1 MSNPRRLTFALLA
14 AVVAGGSLAATLGHP
29 AKADQAETA
38 QANARC
44 ATRLAI
50 TLQGDAPDSVLAVST
65 NPQGSVDAL
74 LATPAFLDRFAS
86 FINAQFNGGP
96 TTDPTQDPVYF
107 LAKYVLT
114 QKLPWKSLFIGP
126 YDLVPSVDKKSL
138 DVVPNANGL
147 GYFRTKPWMLRYAGN
162 EADGIRISA
171 AYHMINNTAAF
182 QVPASVAKPGEDRT
196 AVGRAQPGCAGCHF
210 DPWFALDKAAAV
222 LSRKKVDNVGAV
234 TFDPSFIQPTVL
246 LGKTLTSDADLV
258 KTLVDSDSFRFAQ
271 CRLVFE
277 FLYGRAEN
285 QCEGPIFDKCVDAL
299 DTTGTI
305 QAAVAVVA
313 KDGAFC
319 Q

>member
-1 MSNPRRLTFALLA
+1 MSNPRRLTFVLLA

-29 AKADQAETA
+29 ASADEAEKAL
-38 QANARC
+38 ANARC

-50 TLQGDAPDSVLAVST
+50 TLQGDAPDSVLAAST

-74 LATPAFLDRFAS
+74 LATPAFRDRFAS
-86 FINAQFNGGP
+86 FVNAQFNGGP
-96 TTDPTQDPVYF
+96 TADPTQDPVYY

-114 QKLPWKSLFIGP
+114 QNRPWKELFVGP
-126 YDLVPSVDKKSL
+126 YDLVPSADKKSL
-138 DVVPNANGL
+138 DVVPSATGL
-147 GYFRTKPWMLRYAGN
+147 GYFRSKAWMVRYAGN

-196 AVGRAQPGCAGCHF
+196 VVGRAAPGCSGCHF

-222 LSRKKVDNVGAV
+222 LSRKKVDSVGAV
-234 TFDPSFIQPTVL
+234 TFDPSFIKPTAL

-271 CRLVFE
+271 CRLVFQ